1 MKKLISYLLV
11 VMLIPTMV
19 LTGCKDDP
27 APAPATG
34 DFATLSTYM
43 INNGLDL
50 PALLVGWVIAPKLTT
65 ETDGIVTPNTNTI
78 PTYNVF
84 DIRSQELFD
93 AGHIP
98 GAIHVD
104 LANVVTE
111 AANYTNKPI
120 LVVCKTG
127 QTAGRAVMA
136 LRLSGYADAKVM
148 KFGMSYW
155 NEEFDLW
162 TGNIGDN
169 ADGSPNWVTNAS
181 GDLPVNGFPTWTT
194 TSTDGAEILAT
205 KVDEMLNASGWGIA
219 SDEVLADP
227 VAFNTYNFWT
237 EADYT
242 TIGHFAGAYQYKPI
256 SLAGDIVAALP
267 QTDDCLVYCFTGQTS
282 SFIVAWLQVLGYTNA
297 KSILFG
303 VNKLKHST
311 LDAADKPA
319 WHHSFDYV
327 FETK

>member
-1 MKKLISYLLV
+1 MKKLISYFLV
-11 VMLIPTMV
+11 VMLIPAFV

-27 APAPATG
+27 APEPAKG
-34 DFATLSTYM
+34 DFATLADYM
-43 INNGLDL
+43 VNNGLDL
-50 PALLVGWVIAPKLTT
+50 PALLEGWVIAPKLTT
-65 ETDGIVTPNTNTI
+65 DGGIVVPNTNAI

-84 DIRSQELFD
+84 DIRSQDLFD
-93 AGHIP
+93 AGHVP
-98 GAIHVD
+98 GAIRVD
-104 LANVVTE
+104 LADVVTK
-111 AANYTNKPI
+111 AADYSNKPI

-127 QTAGRAVMA
+127 QGAGRAVMA

-155 NEEFDLW
+155 NVAFDLW
-162 TGNIGDN
+162 TPQIGDN
-169 ADGSPNWVTNAS
+169 ADNSPNWVSDAS
-181 GDLPVNGFPTWTT
+181 GSLPINGYPTWTT
-194 TSTDGAEILAT
+194 TSTDGAEILAS
-205 KVDEMLNASGWGIA
+205 KVDEMLNAGGWGIA
-219 SDEVLADP
+219 SDGVLADP

-242 TIGHFAGAYQYKPI
+242 TFGHFTGAYQYKPI

-267 QTDDCLVYCFTGQTS
+267 QTDDCLIYCYTGQTS
-282 SFIVAWLQVLGYTNA
+282 SFIAAWLQVLGYNS

-303 VNKLKHST
+303 VNKLQHT
-311 LDAADKPA
+311 ALDAAGKPA